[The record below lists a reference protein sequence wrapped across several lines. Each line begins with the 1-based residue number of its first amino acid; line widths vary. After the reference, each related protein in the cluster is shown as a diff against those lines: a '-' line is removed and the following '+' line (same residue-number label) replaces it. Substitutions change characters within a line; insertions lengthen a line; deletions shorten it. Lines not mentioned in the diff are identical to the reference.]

1 MCLLSTHVFPI
12 AHLRSSG
19 RLGVFEG
26 ETLFH
31 PALAVWLGDIEPG
44 GEVGHIFEVCTGRV
58 LALLP
63 VLSTAQAA

>member
-1 MCLLSTHVFPI
+1 MVPI

-19 RLGVFEG
+19 GLGVLER

-31 PALAVWLGDIEPG
+31 PALAVWLGHIHPRR
-44 GEVGHIFEVCTGRV
+44 EVGHIFEVFASRV

-63 VLSTAQAA
+63 VLCTAQAA

>member
-1 MCLLSTHVFPI
+1 MVPI

-19 RLGVFEG
+19 GLGVLEQ

-31 PALAVWLGDIEPG
+31 PALAVRLGDIEPG
-44 GEVGHIFEVCTGRV
+44 GEVSHIFEVCTRRV